1 MLSNRGFDLLRFEP
15 LRTVLL
21 WRGLPATLQALALGA
36 IILEPEIF
44 VAFLPAIVVV
54 TVLFGRIWCAA
65 CPLEA
70 IGAIVERIALPNR
83 DAPRWAASGFLGVAL
98 FGVVLVR
105 PPTPKFFIALAAGAV
120 FVSVI
125 FRGRVFCR
133 ALCPANE
140 LLATYGRGGMLAVR
154 PELRTIAASC
164 PGGLEPS
171 MLTDNRDCRY
181 CMSCV
186 RQGGMRVLLRWPF
199 ASDDVRR
206 AFSSWPAAIFV
217 MLTTAIL
224 LWRRTGNA
232 RLALALWP
240 ALAVVA
246 WLCRGAATPWQA
258 LRRIALPASVILI
271 AVQLGGFLPWP
282 AAIALV
288 AASAL
293 LAGWEGRLVRFRG
306 AAVMGLPLLLLAAA
320 FVYAFTRPA
329 VPKFLATHHE
339 LSKPAAAPRAGSYGR

>member
-1 MLSNRGFDLLRFEP
+1 MPSNRGLDLLRFKP

-36 IILEPEIF
+36 IILEPYLF
-44 VAFLPAIVVV
+44 VAFLPAIVIA

-83 DAPRWAASGFLGVAL
+83 DMPKWGASGFLGVAL
-98 FGVVLVR
+98 FGVLLLR
-105 PPTPKFFIALAAGAV
+105 PPTPKFFIALAAAAV

-154 PELRTIAASC
+154 PELKTISASC
-164 PGGLEPS
+164 PGRLEPS
-171 MLTDNRDCRY
+171 MLADNRDCRY

-186 RQGGMRVLLRWPF
+186 RQGGMRVLVRWPF
-199 ASDDVRR
+199 SSDDVRR
-206 AFSSWPAAIFV
+206 AFSSWPTAIFV

-232 RLALALWP
+232 WLALALWP
-240 ALAVVA
+240 ALALVA
-246 WLCRGAATPWQA
+246 WVCRSAATPWQA

-271 AVQLGGFLPWP
+271 AIQIGGFLPMP
-282 AAIALV
+282 VAVALV
-288 AASAL
+288 AASVF
-293 LAGWEGRLVRFRG
+293 LAGWEGRMVRFRS
-306 AAVMGLPLLLLAAA
+306 AAVLALPLLLLAGV
-320 FVYAFTRPA
+320 FVYAFTRPVSGTGHA
-329 VPKFLATHHE
+329 VAK
-339 LSKPAAAPRAGSYGR
+339 SVPAARPNSYGR